1 MNKEGNNNKIV
12 YENLAPCCACKV
24 SLDYL
29 GDKWILIIIRDLF
42 RKRYTF
48 THFFNESSEGIAT
61 SVLADRLK
69 KLYEI
74 GVIDYKHLDNNN
86 KNKNYYLTDRGIE
99 LYDIIFALQLWTIQ
113 NVDFTYSENTT
124 KWKSQIENQD
134 HLIVKANFKE
144 EYKLFRKEMFGF

>member
-1 MNKEGNNNKIV
+1 MKKEEKNNKIL
-12 YENLAPCCACKV
+12 YKNLAPCCACKV

-48 THFFNESSEGIAT
+48 THFFKESSEGIAT
-61 SVLADRLK
+61 NILANRLK
-69 KLYEI
+69 KLCEI
-74 GVIDYKHLDNNN
+74 GVIDYKYLDDNK

-99 LYDIIFALQLWTIQ
+99 LYDIIFALQLWTIK

-124 KWKSQIENQD
+124 SWKSKIENQK
-134 HLIVKANFKE
+134 HSTVKSNFKE